1 MSVNVEAL
9 IRCLGKSYQE
19 LVERGLVTYKSDP
32 KGASGS
38 PTISLDMAKEG
49 VFLSFKREGRVL
61 KEITLSIQHDTMKAK
76 DWVFPNEL
84 PTPLQKS
91 MSRQWVHENFGEPE
105 NSIPPRVI
113 MKQEIGRIERFT
125 VEDFHIPITMQ
136 IRYDMADM
144 VVAVTFLP
152 TSELRW

>member
-1 MSVNVEAL
+1 MTVNVEAL
-9 IRCLGKSYQE
+9 IRSLGKNYKE
-19 LVERGLVTYKSDP
+19 LVDSNLIAYKSDP

-49 VFLSFKREGRVL
+49 VFLAFQREGRVL
-61 KEITLSIQHDTMKAK
+61 KEITLSIQHDTLK
-76 DWVFPNEL
+76 DWTFPNDL

-91 MSRQWVHENFGEPE
+91 MSRHWVHENFGEPE

-113 MKQEIGRIERFT
+113 MKQEIGRVERFT
-125 VEDFHIPITMQ
+125 VEGFHIPITMQ

>member
-1 MSVNVEAL
+1 MTVNIEAL
-9 IRCLGKSYQE
+9 MRSLGKSYKDIYDA
-19 LVERGLVTYKSDP
+19 GLLPYKTPPSASSGDP
-32 KGASGS
+32 DL
-38 PTISLDMAKEG
+38 SLDMAKEG
-49 VFLSFKREGRVL
+49 VYLSFKRDGRIFQ
-61 KEITLSIQHDTMKAK
+61 EMTLRIQYDKVK
-76 DWVFPNEL
+76 NWIFPNEL
-84 PTPLQKS
+84 PTPLKKK

-113 MKQEIGRIERFT
+113 LKQEIGRIERFT

>member
-1 MSVNVEAL
+1 MTVNVEAL
-9 IRCLGKSYQE
+9 IRSLGKSYKE
-19 LVERGLVTYKSDP
+19 LVDSGLITYKSDP

-49 VFLSFKREGRVL
+49 VFLAFKRDGRIL
-61 KEITLSIQHDTMKAK
+61 KEITLSIQHDTFS
-76 DWVFPNEL
+76 DWIFPNEL

-105 NSIPPRVI
+105 NSIAPRVI
-113 MKQEIGRIERFT
+113 MKQSIGWVERFT

-136 IRYDMADM
+136 IRYDMAEM
-144 VVAVTFLP
+144 VSAVTFLP
-152 TSELRW
+152 TSALRW

>member
-1 MSVNVEAL
+1 MTVNIEEL
-9 IRCLGKSYQE
+9 MRCLGKSYKDIHDA
-19 LVERGLVTYKSDP
+19 GLLPYKTQPSASSGDP
-32 KGASGS
+32 DL
-38 PTISLDMAKEG
+38 SLDMAKEG
-49 VFLSFKREGRVL
+49 VYLSFKRDGRIFQ
-61 KEITLSIQHDTMKAK
+61 EMTLRIKYDKVKNWT
-76 DWVFPNEL
+76 FPNKL
-84 PTPLQKS
+84 PTPLQSS

-105 NSIPPRVI
+105 KNIPPRVI

-136 IRYDMADM
+136 IRYDMTDM

>member
-1 MSVNVEAL
+1 MTINVEAL
-9 IRCLGKSYQE
+9 IYSLGKTYNE
-19 LVERGLVTYKSDP
+19 LVDSGLITYKSAL

-38 PTISLDMAKEG
+38 PTISVDMAKEG
-49 VFLSFKREGRVL
+49 VFLAFKRGGRIL
-61 KEITLSIQHDTMKAK
+61 KEITLSIQHDTLSNWK
-76 DWVFPNEL
+76 FPNEL

-113 MKQEIGRIERFT
+113 LKQEIGRIERFT
-125 VEDFHIPITMQ
+125 VEDFHISITMQ

-152 TSELRW
+152 TSKLRW

>member
-1 MSVNVEAL
+1 MTVNIEAL
-9 IRCLGKSYQE
+9 MRSLGKSYKDIYDA
-19 LVERGLVTYKSDP
+19 GLLPYKTPPSASSGDP
-32 KGASGS
+32 DL
-38 PTISLDMAKEG
+38 SLDMAKEG
-49 VFLSFKREGRVL
+49 VYLSFKRDGRIFQ
-61 KEITLSIQHDTMKAK
+61 EMTLRIQYDKIK
-76 DWVFPNEL
+76 NWIFPNEL

>member
-1 MSVNVEAL
+1 MTVNVEAL
-9 IRCLGKSYQE
+9 IRSLGKSYKD
-19 LVERGLVTYKSDP
+19 LVDSGLITYKSDP

-49 VFLSFKREGRVL
+49 VFLAFKRDGRLL
-61 KEITLSIQHDTMKAK
+61 KEITLSIQHDNLR
-76 DWVFPNEL
+76 DWTFPNEL
-84 PTPLQKS
+84 PTPLKKS

-113 MKQEIGRIERFT
+113 MKHEIGRIERFT
-125 VEDFHIPITMQ
+125 VENFHIPITMQ

>member
-1 MSVNVEAL
+1 MTVNVDAL
-9 IRCLGKSYQE
+9 IRSLGKKYKE
-19 LVERGLVTYKSDP
+19 LVDSGLINYKSSP

-49 VFLSFKREGRVL
+49 VFLAFRREGRIL
-61 KEITLSIQHDTMKAK
+61 KEITLSIQHDTLNK
-76 DWVFPNEL
+76 WTFPNAL

-91 MSRQWVHENFGEPE
+91 MSRQWVHENVGEPE

-113 MKQEIGRIERFT
+113 MRQAIGWIERFT
-125 VEDFHIPITMQ
+125 LEDFHTPLTMV

-144 VVAVTFLP
+144 VASVTFLP
-152 TSELRW
+152 TSDLRW

>member
-1 MSVNVEAL
+1 MTVNIEAL
-9 IRCLGKSYQE
+9 MSSLGKSYKYIYDA
-19 LVERGLVTYKSDP
+19 GLLPYKTPPSASSGDP
-32 KGASGS
+32 DL
-38 PTISLDMAKEG
+38 SLDMAKEG
-49 VFLSFKREGRVL
+49 VYLSFKRDGRIFQ
-61 KEITLSIQHDTMKAK
+61 EMTLRIQYDKVK
-76 DWVFPNEL
+76 NWIFPNDL
-84 PTPLQKS
+84 PTPLKKN

-113 MKQEIGRIERFT
+113 LKQEIGRIERFT

-136 IRYDMADM
+136 IRYDKADM

>member
-1 MSVNVEAL
+1 MTVNVEAL
-9 IRCLGKSYQE
+9 IRGLGKSYKE
-19 LVERGLVTYKSDP
+19 LVDSGLINYKSDP

-49 VFLSFKREGRVL
+49 VFLAFKRDARIL
-61 KEITLSIQHDTMKAK
+61 KEITLSIQHDTLS

-84 PTPLQKS
+84 PSPLQKS

-113 MKQEIGRIERFT
+113 MKQEIGRIERFS
-125 VEDFHIPITMQ
+125 VEGLHIPVTMQ

>member
-1 MSVNVEAL
+1 MTVNVEAL
-9 IRCLGKSYQE
+9 IRSLGKNYKD
-19 LVERGLVTYKSDP
+19 LVDSGLITYKSAP

-38 PTISLDMAKEG
+38 PMISLDMATEG
-49 VFLSFKREGRVL
+49 VFLAFKRDGRIL
-61 KEITLSIQHDTMKAK
+61 TEITLSIQHDTLTN
-76 DWVFPNEL
+76 WTFPNEL

-113 MKQEIGRIERFT
+113 MRQQIGRIERFT
-125 VEDFHIPITMQ
+125 VKDFHIPVTMQ
-136 IRYDMADM
+136 IRYDMAEM
-144 VVAVTFLP
+144 VDAVTFLP

>member
-1 MSVNVEAL
+1 MTVNIEAL
-9 IRCLGKSYQE
+9 MRSLGKSYKDIHDAGLLPYKTQPSASSGDPE
-19 LVERGLVTYKSDP
+19 L
-32 KGASGS
+32 
-38 PTISLDMAKEG
+38 SLDMAKEG
-49 VFLSFKREGRVL
+49 VYLSFKRDGRIFQ
-61 KEITLSIQHDTMKAK
+61 EMTLRIQYDKVKNWT
-76 DWVFPNEL
+76 FPNEL